1 MFNNLALWG
10 ENRFVSEQ
18 ERTYKFKRGVNRHTE
33 DNSPKYRMVGK
44 MKGNNFTDKVHSLFT
59 THHSLRKT
67 AFTLAEVLVT
77 LGIIGIVSAM
87 TVPTLMQNYQRQS
100 YVTQLHKVYN
110 ELNQATLRYQT
121 DRNALNLK
129 EAGLTSQAAAEN
141 FIESNFKI
149 VQKCGSN
156 ITPCFA
162 SSYKKIAGGSI
173 GWYTPRTHY
182 VIASGTAIGVS
193 YRPVGDVLLELYV
206 DTNGAKGPNITG
218 RDIFAMFIY
227 NNGII
232 DDFNFS
238 ENTTAPMTEADRN
251 TNYTNACAADTT
263 NWHGCLGKV
272 INDNWQM
279 TY

>member
-1 MFNNLALWG
+1 
-10 ENRFVSEQ
+10 
-18 ERTYKFKRGVNRHTE
+18 
-33 DNSPKYRMVGK
+33 MVGK
-44 MKGNNFTDKVHSLFT
+44 IKGNNFTDKVFSCFT
-59 THHSLRKT
+59 SHFSPKRAGATHVALCDSVSSYYRHWCG

-77 LGIIGIVSAM
+77 LGIIGVVSAM

-141 FIESNFKI
+141 FVESNFKI

-156 ITPCFA
+156 KTPCFA
-162 SSYKKIAGGSI
+162 SSYKKIAGTSSI
-173 GWYTPRTHY
+173 GWHTPRTNY
-182 VIASGTAIGVS
+182 IIASGTAIGVS
-193 YRPVGDVLLELYV
+193 YRPIGDVLLELYV
-206 DTNGAKGPNITG
+206 DTNSAKGPNIAG
-218 RDIFAMFIY
+218 RDIFAMFVY

-238 ENTTAPMTEADRN
+238 ENTTAPMTEAARN
-251 TNYTNACAADTT
+251 TNYTNVCAADTT

>member
-1 MFNNLALWG
+1 MRSTARND
-10 ENRFVSEQ
+10 V
-18 ERTYKFKRGVNRHTE
+18 KRHTE

-44 MKGNNFTDKVHSLFT
+44 IKGNNFTDKVYLLFT

-162 SSYKKIAGGSI
+162 SSYKKIAGTSSI
-173 GWYTPRTHY
+173 GWYTPRTNY
-182 VIASGTAIGVS
+182 IIASGTAIGVS
-193 YRPVGDVLLELYV
+193 YRPIGDVLLELYV
-206 DTNGAKGPNITG
+206 DTNGAKGPNIAG
-218 RDIFAMFIY
+218 RDIFAMFVY

-238 ENTTAPMTEADRN
+238 ENTTAPMTEAARN
-251 TNYTNACAADTT
+251 TNYTNVCAADTT

>member
-1 MFNNLALWG
+1 M
-10 ENRFVSEQ
+10 
-18 ERTYKFKRGVNRHTE
+18 
-33 DNSPKYRMVGK
+33 
-44 MKGNNFTDKVHSLFT
+44 
-59 THHSLRKT
+59 
-67 AFTLAEVLVT
+67 AEVLVT
-77 LGIIGIVSAM
+77 LGIIGVVSAM

-162 SSYKKIAGGSI
+162 SSYKKIAGTSSI
-173 GWYTPRTHY
+173 GWHTPRTNY
-182 VIASGTAIGVS
+182 IIASGTAIGVS

-206 DTNGAKGPNITG
+206 DTNGAKCPNIAG
-218 RDIFAMFIY
+218 RDIFAMFVY

-238 ENTTAPMTEADRN
+238 ENTTAPMTEAARN

>member
-1 MFNNLALWG
+1 M
-10 ENRFVSEQ
+10 
-18 ERTYKFKRGVNRHTE
+18 
-33 DNSPKYRMVGK
+33 
-44 MKGNNFTDKVHSLFT
+44 
-59 THHSLRKT
+59 
-67 AFTLAEVLVT
+67 AEVLVT

-156 ITPCFA
+156 KTPCFA
-162 SSYKKIAGGSI
+162 SSYKKIAGTSSI
-173 GWYTPRTHY
+173 GWYTPRTNY
-182 VIASGTAIGVS
+182 IIASGTAIGVS

-238 ENTTAPMTEADRN
+238 ENTTAPMTEAARN
-251 TNYTNACAADTT
+251 TNYTDVCAADTT
-263 NWHGCLGKV
+263 SWHGCLGKV

-279 TY
+279 MY